1 MADVYRRTGV
11 LALSLS
17 ALAIAAAPSL
27 AQDLAGDWQFTRKAR
42 NGYHTGKIVIGRD
55 GHVEMSGR
63 SPLQNYSQ
71 SGHVTVAGDKVEIV
85 FTAVKSVLGYSPD
98 RFTCTV
104 RCEGVLSCF
113 NVDGFGK
120 EDDLFRV
127 ERVGRGAPSD
137 GRKDDGCPVPERPQ
151 S

>member
-1 MADVYRRTGV
+1 
-11 LALSLS
+11 
-17 ALAIAAAPSL
+17 
-27 AQDLAGDWQFTRKAR
+27 
-42 NGYHTGKIVIGRD
+42 
-55 GHVEMSGR
+55 
-63 SPLQNYSQ
+63 
-71 SGHVTVAGDKVEIV
+71 V

-98 RFTCTV
+98 CFTCTV